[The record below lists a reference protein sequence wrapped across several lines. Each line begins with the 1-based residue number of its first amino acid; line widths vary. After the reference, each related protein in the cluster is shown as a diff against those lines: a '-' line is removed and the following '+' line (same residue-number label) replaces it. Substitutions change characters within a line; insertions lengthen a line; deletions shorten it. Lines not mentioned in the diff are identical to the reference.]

1 MIFRFWIYVGLLC
14 WIDPGPQY
22 FSDTFMELV
31 KFYFPLL
38 YKHPLV
44 RKNYIKLDLANLY
57 ISATQTDTENTF
69 VPFCYYFFA

>member
-1 MIFRFWIYVGLLC
+1 
-14 WIDPGPQY
+14 
-22 FSDTFMELV
+22 MELV

-69 VPFCYYFFA
+69 CYYFFA